1 MLNYDQDYAHTFY
14 TIKTRTETP
23 FIVHCLAPM
32 EQFETY
38 TVVKSDYL
46 NWSLSH

>member
-1 MLNYDQDYAHTFY
+1 MLNYDYDYVHTFY

-23 FIVHCLAPM
+23 YILLCLAPM

-46 NWSLSH
+46 NLSLSH